1 MHIDALIHT
10 FRPLDIIDILV
21 VAVGIYYLYKM
32 LKDTRAV
39 ALLKGIVFL
48 AIINLISHLFNLYVI
63 NWILQQS
70 MTVLLFVYIL
80 SFAENTTATELL
92 KSTAQFRLEHDW

>member
-10 FRPLDIIDILV
+10 FRLLDILDIFV
-21 VAVGIYYLYKM
+21 VAIGIYYLYKM

-48 AIINLISHLFNLYVI
+48 AIINLSVI
-63 NWILQQS
+63 CSIY
-70 MTVLLFVYIL
+70 MLLTGFCNKV
-80 SFAENTTATELL
+80 
-92 KSTAQFRLEHDW
+92 

>member
-10 FRPLDIIDILV
+10 FRLLDILDIFV
-21 VAVGIYYLYKM
+21 VAIGIYYLYKM

-48 AIINLISHLFNLYVI
+48 AIINMISHLFNLYVI

-70 MTVLLFVYIL
+70 MTVRYQSCSNLNCAVLLSNSVAAVF
-80 SFAENTTATELL
+80 SARL
-92 KSTAQFRLEHDW
+92 KM